1 VPPYPGEASNDE
13 PGGGNL
19 DLWSATSGSVN
30 CAFVRLATSVGY
42 DKVIA
47 MAHALGVK
55 KDNLL
60 DILNLTLGTREQNT
74 ETMASVLAT
83 IASGGTYRA
92 PYVIQKVVAPDGK
105 VVFDENAPGTP
116 AISPEVA
123 ACEQNM
129 LRRVVT
135 GGTGTA
141 ANVAGHEVFGKTG
154 TTDQRADAWFIGA
167 TPQLAT
173 AVWFGNYKN
182 NAGGAGF
189 GGVSAA
195 PVFHAFM
202 SQALAG
208 KPSIPLPDP
217 GPVCAR
223 AGGYANPTGGRS
235 QSAPVI
241 NPAPLPTV
249 EQQPTPAPAAPP
261 AAPAAPA
268 ATATATDGQ

>member
-1 VPPYPGEASNDE
+1 M
-13 PGGGNL
+13 
-19 DLWSATSGSVN
+19 N

-47 MAHALGVK
+47 MAHAMGVT

-60 DILNLTLGTREQNT
+60 DILNLTLGYPGAEHRDHGVGDGHHRQRRHVPRAVRDPEGRRARRQGRVRRERTRDPG
-74 ETMASVLAT
+74 ASRPRSQR
-83 IASGGTYRA
+83 ASRTCCAGSS
-92 PYVIQKVVAPDGK
+92 
-105 VVFDENAPGTP
+105 P
-116 AISPEVA
+116 AGP
-123 ACEQNM
+123 
-129 LRRVVT
+129 
-135 GGTGTA
+135 GTA
-141 ANVAGHEVFGKTG
+141 ANVAGHSMFGKTG

-208 KPSIPLPDP
+208 KPDH
-217 GPVCAR
+217 
-223 AGGYANPTGGRS
+223 
-235 QSAPVI
+235 
-241 NPAPLPTV
+241 
-249 EQQPTPAPAAPP
+249 PAA
-261 AAPAAPA
+261 
-268 ATATATDGQ
+268 